1 MDDLEQRLDQILDS
15 GELNADR
22 LGEIMA
28 LAPEIMSL
36 PPDHPGRDRILAKL
50 QGIVGDQPA
59 SPAMNIA
66 DYYRAPPYPL
76 PYVLQWPLAPQTLAA
91 MPMPFEALDHKTQ
104 FYVLFQEWTRRELDA
119 NLARDSGDPR
129 TAIPI
134 FEECLARAEQ
144 LDVAELRARSHAG
157 LASVYEM
164 LEDRQAA
171 RRELQAEMAEREA
184 AVR

>member
-1 MDDLEQRLDQILDS
+1 MDDLEQRLDQILAS

-22 LGEIMA
+22 LDEIMA

-59 SPAMNIA
+59 TPAMNID
-66 DYYRAPPYPL
+66 DYYRPGLVPFT
-76 PYVLQWPLAPQTLAA
+76 LQWPLAPQTLSV
-91 MPMPFEALDHKTQ
+91 MPMPFEALDHKSQ

>member
-1 MDDLEQRLDQILDS
+1 MDDLEQRIDQILGS
-15 GELNADR
+15 GELNAER
-22 LGEIMA
+22 LDELMA
-28 LAPEIMSL
+28 LAPEIMAL
-36 PPDHPGRDRILAKL
+36 PPGHPGRDQILAKL
-50 QGIVGDQPA
+50 TAITGDQPA
-59 SPAMNIA
+59 APQMNIE
-66 DYYRAPPYPL
+66 DYYRPGVL
-76 PYVLQWPLAPQTLAA
+76 PYTQHWPLAPPTLAA
-91 MPMPFEALDHKTQ
+91 MPMPFEALDRKTQ

-119 NLARDSGDPR
+119 SMARDSGDPR
-129 TAIPI
+129 SAVPI
-134 FEECLARAEQ
+134 FEECLARADQ